1 MLFVLCVVMSA
12 ALIAAKL
19 AYDAFTSPLSS
30 FPGPFAAKITD
41 IYRAL
46 KTARGDIDS
55 THRKWHEEY
64 GSAVRIGPNT
74 VSFSDPDL
82 IKVIYSTKNA
92 WRKSDMYR
100 PNDVLMEGQRLSN
113 IFNAQDNGWHDQAMK
128 PIRGLWSM
136 TKVLEVEPYV
146 DKTLNILVSKLDK
159 LFVPEGNVCKM
170 DDWLASFAWDVTANV
185 TFGRHYGF
193 IEQERDVN
201 NLIVDSTKGLFY
213 FAPVSQIP
221 WIDHLLDKNPL
232 VRVGPKPTLTGVVYT
247 FGVVAQYQ
255 QELRGHGATDA
266 GKERRPPHYL
276 DKYVQ
281 LKEQKSKEDLGGL
294 EVDDK
299 QIVNWLM
306 LNILAGGDTTSAT
319 MRAVVYYLA
328 KTPSNYSRLIA
339 ELDAAQLALPAQWK
353 DTQSLP
359 YRDAVIR
366 EAIRYNPGIAMI
378 LEREVPAEGMYL
390 ADGRYIPG
398 GTKAGV
404 NPAVTNRNSEVFG
417 SDVDEWN
424 ADRWLRGDDEAEAEY
439 KVRLARMKDVSE
451 FTFGGGNRVRMGK
464 SLARMEMYKLF
475 GTIYSLYDINLADP
489 AHEWT
494 YKNAWFVYQNDMLMV
509 IARQRARNQ

>member
-1 MLFVLCVVMSA
+1 MLFVLCVVMIA
-12 ALIAAKL
+12 ALVATKL
-19 AYDAFTSPLSS
+19 ACDAFTSPLSS

-74 VSFSDPDL
+74 VSFSDPYL

-92 WRKSDMYR
+92 WQKSDMYR
-100 PNDVLMEGQRLSN
+100 PNDVLIDGQRLTTGGT
-113 IFNAQDNGWHDQAMK
+113 ITAMK

-146 DKTLNILVSKLDK
+146 DETLNLLVSKLDK
-159 LFVPEGNVCKM
+159 LFVPEGKVCKM
-170 DDWLASFAWDVTANV
+170 DDWLAFFFFFLTANV
-185 TFGRHYGF
+185 TFGQHYGF

-201 NLIVDSTKGLFY
+201 DLIVDSTKGLFY

-255 QELRGHGATDA
+255 QELREHGAKDA
-266 GKERRPPHYL
+266 GKERPPHYL
-276 DKYVQ
+276 DRYVQ
-281 LKEQKSKEDLGGL
+281 LKEQKSKEDFGGL

-319 MRAVVYYLA
+319 MRAVLYYLA
-328 KTPSNYSRLIA
+328 KTPSNYNKITA

-359 YRDAVIR
+359 YLDAVIR
-366 EAIRYNPGIAMI
+366 EAIRHNPGNAMI
-378 LEREVPAEGMYL
+378 FEREVPASGMHL
-390 ADGRYIPG
+390 PDGRYVPG
-398 GTKAGV
+398 GTKVGV
-404 NPAVTNRNSEVFG
+404 NPAVTNRNREIFG
-417 SDVDEWN
+417 SDADEWN

-439 KVRLARMKDVSE
+439 KGRLARMKDVSE

-494 YKNAWFVYQNDMLMV
+494 YKNAWFVYQYDMLMV

>member
-1 MLFVLCVVMSA
+1 
-12 ALIAAKL
+12 
-19 AYDAFTSPLSS
+19 
-30 FPGPFAAKITD
+30 
-41 IYRAL
+41 
-46 KTARGDIDS
+46 
-55 THRKWHEEY
+55 
-64 GSAVRIGPNT
+64 
-74 VSFSDPDL
+74 
-82 IKVIYSTKNA
+82 
-92 WRKSDMYR
+92 MYR
-100 PNDVLMEGQRLSN
+100 PNDVSIDGQRLSN

-136 TKVLEVEPYV
+136 TK
-146 DKTLNILVSKLDK
+146 LDK
-159 LFVPEGNVCKM
+159 LFVPAGEVWKM
-170 DDWLASFAWDVTANV
+170 DDWLAFFAWDVTANV

-193 IEQERDVN
+193 IQQERDVN

-221 WIDHLLDKNPL
+221 WIDYLLDKNPL

-255 QELRGHGATDA
+255 QQLRGRSARDA
-266 GKERRPPHYL
+266 VKQRPPHYL
-276 DKYVQ
+276 DRYVQ

-294 EVDDK
+294 EVGDK

-353 DTQSLP
+353 YL
-359 YRDAVIR
+359 DAVIR

-378 LEREVPAEGMYL
+378 FEREIPADGMHL
-390 ADGRYIPG
+390 PDGRYVPE
-398 GTKAGV
+398 GTKVGV
-404 NPAVTNRNSEVFG
+404 NPAVTNRNREIFG
-417 SDVDEWN
+417 ADADEWN
-424 ADRWLRGDDEAEAEY
+424 AGRWLRGDDEAEAEY
-439 KVRLARMKDVSE
+439 KGSLARMKDVSE
-451 FTFGGGNRVRMGK
+451 FTFGGGNRVCMGK

-475 GTIYSLYDINLADP
+475 GTLFSLYDIKLADP

-494 YKNAWFVYQNDMLMV
+494 CKNAWFVYQYDMPMV
-509 IARQRARNQ
+509 ITRRRDRNQ

>member
-1 MLFVLCVVMSA
+1 MLFVLCVVTSA

-30 FPGPFAAKITD
+30 FPGPLAAKFTD

-55 THRKWHEEY
+55 THREWRKHY

-82 IKVIYSTKNA
+82 IKVIYSTKSA

-100 PNDVLMEGQRLSN
+100 PNDVLIDGQRLSN

-146 DKTLNILVSKLDK
+146 DETLNLLVSRLDK
-159 LFVPEGNVCKM
+159 LFVPEGKVCKM
-170 DDWLASFAWDVTANV
+170 HDWLAFFAWDVTANV

-201 NLIVDSTKGLFY
+201 NLIVDSTRGLFY

-221 WIDHLLDKNPL
+221 WIDHLLDETRL
-232 VRVGPKPTLTGVVYT
+232 Y
-247 FGVVAQYQ
+247 
-255 QELRGHGATDA
+255 QELREHGATDG
-266 GKERRPPHYL
+266 GKERRPLHYL

-328 KTPSNYSRLIA
+328 KTPSNYSRLMA

-359 YRDAVIR
+359 YLDAVIR

-378 LEREVPAEGMYL
+378 LEREVPASGMHL

-398 GTKAGV
+398 GTNVGV
-404 NPAVTNRNSEVFG
+404 NPAVTNRNREVFG
-417 SDVDEWN
+417 SDADEWN
-424 ADRWLRGDDEAEAEY
+424 ADRWLRRDDEAEAEY

-451 FTFGGGNRVRMGK
+451 FTFGGGNRVCMGK

-475 GTIYSLYDINLADP
+475 GTLFSLYDIKLADP

-494 YKNAWFVYQNDMLMV
+494 YKNAWFVYQYDMPMV
-509 IARQRARNQ
+509 ITRRRDRNQ